1 MNDLSQSII
10 ALIEHHNQPTAL
22 GWFRKVDRAGFHL
35 QQLPLSEV
43 DFAILMSDFFITFGV
58 CSEQYDDA
66 RYFPEPRRRRFA
78 VANWF
83 TAGTAQPY
91 RPLTVAMLYEAAR
104 LGRWP
109 EEAY

>member
-22 GWFRKVDRAGFHL
+22 GWFRKVDRTGFHI

-66 RYFPEPRRRRFA
+66 RYFRSRADGVLQWQTGLLR
-78 VANWF
+78 
-83 TAGTAQPY
+83 AQHG
-91 RPLTVAMLYEAAR
+91 LIVH
-104 LGRWP
+104 
-109 EEAY
+109 